1 MSTTAGWA
9 EVMYRGINNNG
20 TDMAPV
26 YWNQPN
32 LGLYFMSLI
41 IICNYFLYNFFIG
54 VVISSFNREKDKL
67 TVDVL
72 DKNQL
77 YWL

>member
-9 EVMYRGINNNG
+9 EVMYRGIDNNG
-20 TDMAPV
+20 ADNTKV

-41 IICNYFLYNFFIG
+41 VTCNYFLYNFFIG
-54 VVISSFNREKDKL
+54 VVISSFNREKDRL